1 MAVVRLLIRLTF
13 LLLVLGVI
21 TAVALMLL
29 MMDRLTGRRHNRS
42 PVARTCFLACCR
54 CLGIHISESGTP
66 PAEPVLLL
74 SNHISWTDIPVL
86 GGLMEIRFLSKAEV
100 ASWPLVGWLAQ
111 QAGTMFIRRGGGE
124 AAQRRQDITRTL
136 KAGQS
141 VLVFPEGTTS
151 AGLTVLPFFP
161 RLIGAATAA
170 EVPIMPVSI
179 AYLREGEPCHIAP
192 FIGDDEFH
200 HHLLRLLS
208 SPAPE
213 VRVTWH
219 PAITP
224 VAGVSARELSDQVR
238 EVILEGLRRSH
249 QEAGISG
256 CPAATSSSVASR
268 TEMISRSK

>member
-1 MAVVRLLIRLTF
+1 MAAVRLLIRLTF
-13 LLLVLGVI
+13 LLLVLSVT
-21 TAVALMLL
+21 TAIALLL
-29 MMDRLTGRRHNRS
+29 LLVDRLTGRRHSRS
-42 PVARTCFLACCR
+42 SIARACFLACCR
-54 CLGIHISESGTP
+54 CLGIRISETGRP
-66 PAEPVLLL
+66 PEEPALLL

-100 ASWPLVGWLAQ
+100 ARWPLVGWLAR
-111 QAGTMFIRRGGGE
+111 QAGTLFIRRGSGE
-124 AAQRRQDITRTL
+124 ATQRRDDITRTL
-136 KAGQS
+136 QAGQS

-161 RLIGAATAA
+161 RLIGAAGAA
-170 EVPIMPVSI
+170 GVPVVPVSI

-192 FIGDDEFH
+192 FIGNDEFH

-208 SPAPE
+208 APAPE

-219 PAITP
+219 PAIMPATG
-224 VAGVSARELSDQVR
+224 ASARELSDQVR
-238 EVILEGLRRSH
+238 EIILEGLRQSL
-249 QEAGISG
+249 QASGTSG